1 MPPPLFW
8 LRCVESST
16 LIDTSEKRSPIALG
30 MPSKNKQVNKNIKH
44 GFFLSVNT
52 GPKLG
57 EKIDVLQIFETPL
70 RISASLMP
78 YLDHLSIVFQN
89 FPLRQAM

>member
-1 MPPPLFW
+1 MD
-8 LRCVESST
+8 V
-16 LIDTSEKRSPIALG
+16 
-30 MPSKNKQVNKNIKH
+30 PSKNKQVNKNIKH

-57 EKIDVLQIFETPL
+57 GKKLMYCEPFPFAFETPPG
-70 RISASLMP
+70 ISASLMP